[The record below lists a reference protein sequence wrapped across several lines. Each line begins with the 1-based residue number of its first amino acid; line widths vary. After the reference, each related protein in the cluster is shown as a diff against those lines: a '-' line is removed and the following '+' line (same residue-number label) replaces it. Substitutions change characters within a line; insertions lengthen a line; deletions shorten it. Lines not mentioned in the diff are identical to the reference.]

1 MASSSLASSILNARP
16 LVILGAARSG
26 TKLLRRLLG
35 QSADCT
41 VIPHPLNTLWRTG
54 LPPTAADRRTAD
66 EVTPPVS
73 RRIRSTLGAFAD
85 PSTPYFVEKTCAN
98 TLRVP
103 FVNRV
108 LPNAQFV
115 HILRDGR
122 DVAVSAREAWREGP
136 SFDDVLRKLRTV
148 LTTDPRS
155 LSWHVR
161 NWWTGRGAP
170 AVWGPRYS
178 SIESDLHE
186 KSLLQVCAR
195 QWQNCVETCLD
206 DLEAVPPDR
215 VVSIRYE
222 ALVSDRSVLDQLADV
237 LAVNDPGSMRA
248 YYDDV
253 VHESSVGRWRR
264 CLSPEKQ
271 THLTRQ
277 LRPLLDRLDAERTMT

>member
-1 MASSSLASSILNARP
+1 MSPSSFPNLSSRP

-35 QSADCT
+35 RSADCA
-41 VIPHPLNTLWRTG
+41 VVPHPLNTLWRTG
-54 LPPTAADRRTAD
+54 LSPGAPDPRIAEEASPRAIHEIRTA
-66 EVTPPVS
+66 
-73 RRIRSTLGAFAD
+73 LQGFAD
-85 PSTPYFVEKTCAN
+85 SSAQYLVEKTCAN

-103 FVNRV
+103 FVRRV
-108 LPNAQFV
+108 LPDAQFV

-122 DVAVSAREAWREGP
+122 DVAVSARNAWRKGP

-161 NWWTGRGAP
+161 NWWTGREVP

-178 SIESDLHE
+178 SIESDLRE
-186 KSLLQVCAR
+186 MSLLEVCAR
-195 QWQNCVETCLD
+195 QWRSCVETCLD
-206 DLEAVPPDR
+206 DLSSISDRR

-222 ALVSDRSVLDQLADV
+222 ALVSDRTVLDQLADV
-237 LAVNDPGSMRA
+237 LELNDPRSMRA

-253 VHESSVGRWRR
+253 VHSHSVGRWRR
-264 CLSPEKQ
+264 CLSPENQ
-271 THLTRQ
+271 NHLTRQ
-277 LRPLLDRLDAERTMT
+277 LRPLLDRLDDERTVT